1 MKRFPVLL
9 FVLLFSF
16 VTVCGN
22 DAKDRREQLAL
33 ARSFETALSAAEM
46 LYLHSVKNASPASGA
61 QSLPS
66 KMSLVQKRASALRK
80 EVRVKSG
87 EGVDKNL
94 LWRWD
99 LVRDL
104 NSLLAED
111 RKKSRFG
118 FRADLVK
125 DSDSNTVLFVK
136 RCIALDMQVPGG
148 YHLMSDKQPR
158 EFRALQENQAAM
170 QKSPR
175 GKGVTADVAEW
186 QDRVRTALFYF
197 WSLHRSADAV
207 IRGPEIV
214 SDPANFTIQQAED
227 VLTLASCAFH
237 TPRDSKL
244 AREFDLKL
252 TAISNSADF
261 ILDNLQRCGGLSKHA
276 SGFRKME
283 KLKTIWR
290 RWNGKTDYLFYFAD
304 INSEED
310 LQSFSAVLDA
320 ELPITRKYAE
330 TLKKAQLANEKK
342 LHEAKYRRR
351 KKNPDGGFAE
361 PEKVKLIKVPPPKA
375 PGDPFR
381 RAVYEYNLAVF
392 AAGGARWQDARDI
405 EEFKKDLLEFVQ
417 IVQKFRKGVKGVL
430 EEYPECFEQEK
441 LKSRRGG
448 CSGTR
453 QNSRNL
459 PKSGVKKK
467 SKRTR

>member
-16 VTVCGN
+16 VTVCGD

-66 KMSLVQKRASALRK
+66 KMSLVQKRAAALRK
-80 EVRVKSG
+80 EVRIKSG

-148 YHLMSDKQPR
+148 YHLMSDEQPR

-175 GKGVTADVAEW
+175 GKGATADVAEW
-186 QDRVRTALFYF
+186 QDRVRTA
-197 WSLHRSADAV
+197 
-207 IRGPEIV
+207 
-214 SDPANFTIQQAED
+214 
-227 VLTLASCAFH
+227 
-237 TPRDSKL
+237 
-244 AREFDLKL
+244 
-252 TAISNSADF
+252 
-261 ILDNLQRCGGLSKHA
+261 
-276 SGFRKME
+276 
-283 KLKTIWR
+283 
-290 RWNGKTDYLFYFAD
+290 
-304 INSEED
+304 
-310 LQSFSAVLDA
+310 
-320 ELPITRKYAE
+320 
-330 TLKKAQLANEKK
+330 
-342 LHEAKYRRR
+342 
-351 KKNPDGGFAE
+351 
-361 PEKVKLIKVPPPKA
+361 
-375 PGDPFR
+375 
-381 RAVYEYNLAVF
+381 
-392 AAGGARWQDARDI
+392 
-405 EEFKKDLLEFVQ
+405 
-417 IVQKFRKGVKGVL
+417 
-430 EEYPECFEQEK
+430 
-441 LKSRRGG
+441 
-448 CSGTR
+448 
-453 QNSRNL
+453 
-459 PKSGVKKK
+459 
-467 SKRTR
+467 